1 MKKALFILMC
11 FMASYAMAQDVIV
24 MRDGTSIL
32 SKVLEITST
41 EVKYK
46 KYSNL
51 DGPTFSVLK
60 TEVLVINYENGE
72 KESFEVQENVP
83 ATAGNAA
90 NLQTLSYEQLE
101 GMKDDMQL
109 KKGLQKADRKV
120 KRLKIVGWITGGTL
134 AGIGCIMAVYG
145 ATCTSPAEYEFV
157 GSQKVLVRD
166 EEFNGVGPLV
176 GGIGFIAAGAAVT
189 TICLVRANK
198 LKNKGVMSIN
208 SAPIFQHDFRLNN
221 GNTLA
226 ASVDLLNDS
235 RLHERTLGLGFRYN
249 F

>member
-72 KESFEVQENVP
+72 KESFEAQENVP
-83 ATAGNAA
+83 AVAGSEA
-90 NLQTLSYEQLE
+90 NLQTYSYEQLE
-101 GMKDDMQL
+101 GMMKSDVQIQ
-109 KKGLQKADRKV
+109 KGLKSNNRKV
-120 KRLKIVGWITGGTL
+120 KAIKIVGWTVGGLT
-134 AGIGCIMAVYG
+134 AAIGLTMTIGG
-145 ATCTSPAEYEFV
+145 ATAD
-157 GSQKVLVRD
+157 SQYYDYNSQSWKSESNTGLI
-166 EEFNGVGPLV
+166 V
-176 GGIGFIAAGAAVT
+176 GGVALVAAGAGVT
-189 TICLVRANK
+189 TICLIRANK